1 MPRRRD
7 TPVTASSVSTPPQR
21 LRKTHKLEHR
31 PPFDSV
37 ALLLQ
42 GGGALGAYQAGVYEA
57 LAEADLHPDWVAG
70 ISIGGINSAI
80 IAGNPREARVAKLR
94 EFWEIVSHSPFG
106 LEGNLAPL
114 LPKGDAGRALA
125 QQMSASTANVLGVPG
140 FYTMRFPSPLFQPP
154 GTLEATSFCDT
165 TPLKATL
172 ERLVDFDLIN
182 SENYNTRL
190 SLGSVNARSGQ
201 MVYFDTTT
209 DVIRAEHVMASGS
222 LPPGFPAIE
231 IDGEYYWDGGVVS
244 NTPLSWIAR
253 QHPPSMLAFQVDLWA
268 APGPFPQN
276 LQEVMIRM
284 KEILNSSRT
293 TYYTSGYKEIN
304 QFHSTLARFLEQV
317 PEEFKR
323 DEDAKYLMSVARQK
337 VHHLVNLVY
346 RPTGPEDAS
355 KENEF
360 SRKSVE
366 ERWLAGYRDT
376 VLCAPPSR
384 GARAGRRLRHGH
396 LRVRFCEGWRLIL
409 GLVDRQRRRKAAGDT
424 TAVLNCWGI
433 DR

>member
-1 MPRRRD
+1 MSTAIRPKSETSIMPRRRD
-7 TPVTASSVSTPPQR
+7 TPVTVSSVSTPPQR

-106 LEGNLAPL
+106 LEGNLASL

-125 QQMSASTANVLGVPG
+125 QKMSASTANVLGVPG

-293 TYYTSGYKEIN
+293 TYYTSGYKELN

-323 DEDAKYLMSVARQK
+323 DEDAKYLMSEARQK

-360 SRKSVE
+360 SRQSVE

-376 VLCAPPSR
+376 VYA
-384 GARAGRRLRHGH
+384 LRHPEV
-396 LRVRFCEGWRLIL
+396 LER
-409 GLVDRQRRRKAAGDT
+409 AAGCDT
-424 TAVLNCWGI
+424 GI
-433 DR
+433 FVFDFAKDGG

>member
-1 MPRRRD
+1 MGNAIRLVSEPTNTSRRHAAE
-7 TPVTASSVSTPPQR
+7 VSASPHR
-21 LRKTHKLEHR
+21 LKKTHKLEHR

-57 LAEADLHPDWVAG
+57 LAEANLHPDWVAG
-70 ISIGGINSAI
+70 ISIGAINSAI

-94 EFWEIVSHSPFG
+94 EFWELVSQSPLG
-106 LEGNLAPL
+106 LDGNLASL
-114 LPKGDAGRALA
+114 LPKGDAARALA
-125 QQMSASTANVLGVPG
+125 QHMSASTASVLGVPG
-140 FYTMRFPSPLFQPP
+140 FYTMRFPSPIFQPP
-154 GTLEATSFCDT
+154 GTIEATSFCDT
-165 TPLKATL
+165 TPLKPTL

-182 SENYNTRL
+182 SENNDIRL

-201 MVYFDTTT
+201 LVYFDTTT
-209 DVIRAEHVMASGS
+209 DVIRPEHVMASGA

-231 IDGEYYWDGGVVS
+231 IDGEFYWDGGVVS
-244 NTPLSWIAR
+244 NTPLSFIAR
-253 QHPPSMLAFQVDLWA
+253 QHPPSLLAFQVDLWA
-268 APGPFPQN
+268 APGPFPKN

-293 TYYTSGYKEIN
+293 IYHTSGYKELN
-304 QFHSTLARFLEQV
+304 HLYSTLARFLEQV
-317 PEEFKR
+317 PDELKR
-323 DEDAKYLMSVARQK
+323 SEDAKFLMSVAKQR

-346 RPTGPEDAS
+346 RPTSPEDAS

-376 VLCAPPSR
+376 VHA
-384 GARAGRRLRHGH
+384 LRHPEV
-396 LRVRFCEGWRLIL
+396 LER
-409 GLVDRQRRRKAAGDT
+409 AAGCD
-424 TAVLNCWGI
+424 AGI
-433 DR
+433 FVFDFAKDGS